1 MVYEC
6 FIDSRARKIYPE
18 KSKVWKVSLAS
29 EVVREAF
36 RLLQEQEQLR
46 DLRLNQLS
54 KEIQAGIKE
63 ADSGSLIDGSSF
75 VQELKQ
81 KISKR
86 KP

>member
-1 MVYEC
+1 
-6 FIDSRARKIYPE
+6 
-18 KSKVWKVSLAS
+18 LAS